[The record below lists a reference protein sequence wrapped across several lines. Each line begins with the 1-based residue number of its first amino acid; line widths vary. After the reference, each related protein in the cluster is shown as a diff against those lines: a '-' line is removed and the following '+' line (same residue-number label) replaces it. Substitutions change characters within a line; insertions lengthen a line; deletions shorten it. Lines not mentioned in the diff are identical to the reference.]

1 MAITKKDI
9 LEIMLRHTPY
19 NTNIRVLEGLLT
31 ELESS
36 SSLDTS
42 DATAAAADILKDKTA
57 YVNGQ
62 KVTGTITSVNAQTIT
77 PTTTDQTVNGN
88 VFLAGAITVAGDAN
102 LLAENIKSGVT
113 IFGVTGTYTGEEE
126 A

>member
-9 LEIMLRHTPY
+9 LDYVRHTPY

-31 ELESS
+31 ELESG

-62 KVTGTITSVNAQTIT
+62 KITGTITSVNAQTIT
-77 PTTTDQTVNGN
+77 PTITDQTVNSN

>member
-9 LEIMLRHTPY
+9 LDYVRHTPY

-31 ELESS
+31 ELESN

-77 PTTTDQTVNGN
+77 PTTTNQTVNGN
-88 VFLAGAITVAGDAN
+88 VFLAGAIIVAGDAN

>member
-9 LEIMLRHTPY
+9 LDYVRHTPY

-31 ELESS
+31 ELESG

-62 KVTGTITSVNAQTIT
+62 KVTGTITSINAQTIT

>member
-9 LEIMLRHTPY
+9 LDYVRHTPY

-31 ELESS
+31 ELESG

-62 KVTGTITSVNAQTIT
+62 KVTGTITSINAQTIT
-77 PTTTDQTVNGN
+77 PTTTNQTVNGN

>member
-9 LEIMLRHTPY
+9 LDYVRHTPY

-31 ELESS
+31 ELES

-57 YVNGQ
+57 YVNG
-62 KVTGTITSVNAQTIT
+62 
-77 PTTTDQTVNGN
+77 
-88 VFLAGAITVAGDAN
+88 
-102 LLAENIKSGVT
+102 
-113 IFGVTGTYTGEEE
+113 
-126 A
+126 

>member
-9 LEIMLRHTPY
+9 LDYVRHTPY

-31 ELESS
+31 ELESG

-42 DATAAAADILKDKTA
+42 DATAAAVDILKDKTA

-77 PTTTDQTVNGN
+77 PTTTNQTVNGN
-88 VFLAGAITVAGDAN
+88 VFLTGAITVAGDAN

>member
-9 LEIMLRHTPY
+9 LDYVRHTPY

-31 ELESS
+31 ELESG

-113 IFGVTGTYTGEEE
+113 IFGVTGTYTGEGE

>member
-9 LEIMLRHTPY
+9 LDYVRHTPY

-31 ELESS
+31 ELESG

-88 VFLAGAITVAGDAN
+88 VFLAGAITVAGDTN

-113 IFGVTGTYTGEEE
+113 IFGVTGIYTGEEE

>member
-9 LEIMLRHTPY
+9 LDYVRHTPY

-31 ELESS
+31 ELESG

-42 DATAAAADILKDKTA
+42 DATAVAADILKDKTA

-77 PTTTDQTVNGN
+77 PTITDQTVNSN

>member
-9 LEIMLRHTPY
+9 LDYVRHTPY

-31 ELESS
+31 ELESG

-62 KVTGTITSVNAQTIT
+62 KVTGTITSVNAQTII

>member
-9 LEIMLRHTPY
+9 LDYVRHTPY

-31 ELESS
+31 ELESG

-88 VFLAGAITVAGDAN
+88 VFLTGAITVAGDAN

>member
-9 LEIMLRHTPY
+9 LDYVRHTPY

-31 ELESS
+31 ELESG

-62 KVTGTITSVNAQTIT
+62 KITGTITSVNAQTIT
-77 PTTTDQTVNGN
+77 PTITDQTVNGN

>member
-9 LEIMLRHTPY
+9 LDYVRHTPY
-19 NTNIRVLEGLLT
+19 NTNIRVLEGFLT
-31 ELESS
+31 ELESGN
-36 SSLDTS
+36 SLDTS

-62 KVTGTITSVNAQTIT
+62 KVTGTITSVNAQTVT

>member
-9 LEIMLRHTPY
+9 LDYVRHTPY

-31 ELESS
+31 ELESG

-42 DATAAAADILKDKTA
+42 DATAAAADILEGKTA
-57 YVNGQ
+57 YINGQ
-62 KVTGTITSVNAQTIT
+62 KVTGTITSTNAQTIT
-77 PTTTDQTVNGN
+77 PTTTAQTVNGN
-88 VFLAGAITVAGDAN
+88 TFLAGAITVAGDAN

-113 IFGVTGTYTGEEE
+113 IFGVTGTYTGEGE

>member
-9 LEIMLRHTPY
+9 LDYVRHTPY

-31 ELESS
+31 ELESG

-88 VFLAGAITVAGDAN
+88 VFLVGAIIVAGDAN

>member
-9 LEIMLRHTPY
+9 LDYVRHTPY

-31 ELESS
+31 ELESGS
-36 SSLDTS
+36 LLDTS

-88 VFLAGAITVAGDAN
+88 VFLAGAITIAGDAN

>member
-9 LEIMLRHTPY
+9 LDYVRHTPY

-31 ELESS
+31 ELESG

-62 KVTGTITSVNAQTIT
+62 KITGTITSINAQTIT

-88 VFLAGAITVAGDAN
+88 VFLMGAITVTGDAN

>member
-9 LEIMLRHTPY
+9 LDYVRHTPY

-31 ELESS
+31 ELESG

-62 KVTGTITSVNAQTIT
+62 KVTGTITSVNAQTVT

>member
-9 LEIMLRHTPY
+9 LDYVRHTPY

-31 ELESS
+31 ELESG

-42 DATAAAADILKDKTA
+42 DATATAADILKDKTA

-88 VFLAGAITVAGDAN
+88 VFLTGAITVAGDAN

>member
-9 LEIMLRHTPY
+9 LDYVRHTPY

-31 ELESS
+31 ELESG

>member
-1 MAITKKDI
+1 MAIAKKDI
-9 LEIMLRHTPY
+9 LDYVRHTPY

-31 ELESS
+31 ELESG

-88 VFLAGAITVAGDAN
+88 VFLTGAITVAGDAN

>member
-9 LEIMLRHTPY
+9 LDYVRHTPY

-31 ELESS
+31 ELESG

-88 VFLAGAITVAGDAN
+88 VFLAGAITVVGDAN

>member
-9 LEIMLRHTPY
+9 LDYVRHTPY

-31 ELESS
+31 ELESG

-77 PTTTDQTVNGN
+77 PTTTNQTVNGN

>member
-9 LEIMLRHTPY
+9 LDYVRHTPY

-31 ELESS
+31 ELESG

-77 PTTTDQTVNGN
+77 PTTTDQTINGN
-88 VFLAGAITVAGDAN
+88 VFLVGAITVAGDAN

>member
-9 LEIMLRHTPY
+9 LDYVRHTPY

-31 ELESS
+31 ELESG

-62 KVTGTITSVNAQTIT
+62 KVTGTITSVNAQTVT

-113 IFGVTGTYTGEEE
+113 IFGVTGTYTGKEE

>member
-9 LEIMLRHTPY
+9 LDYVRHTPY

-31 ELESS
+31 ELESGS
-36 SSLDTS
+36 LLDTS

-88 VFLAGAITVAGDAN
+88 VFLAGAIAVAGDAN

>member
-9 LEIMLRHTPY
+9 LDYVRHTPY

-31 ELESS
+31 ELESGS
-36 SSLDTS
+36 LLDTS

-62 KVTGTITSVNAQTIT
+62 KVTGTITSANAQTIT

>member
-9 LEIMLRHTPY
+9 LDYVRHTPY

-31 ELESS
+31 ELESG

-42 DATAAAADILKDKTA
+42 DATATAADILKDKTA

-62 KVTGTITSVNAQTIT
+62 KVTGTITSINAQTIT

-88 VFLAGAITVAGDAN
+88 VFLTGAITVAGDVN

>member
-9 LEIMLRHTPY
+9 LDYVRHTPY

-31 ELESS
+31 ELESG

-77 PTTTDQTVNGN
+77 PTTTDQTVNSN

>member
-9 LEIMLRHTPY
+9 LDYVRHTPY

-31 ELESS
+31 ELESG

-88 VFLAGAITVAGDAN
+88 VFLVGAITVAGDAN

-113 IFGVTGTYTGEEE
+113 IFGVTGIYTGEEE

>member
-9 LEIMLRHTPY
+9 LDYVRHTPY

-31 ELESS
+31 ELESG

-62 KVTGTITSVNAQTIT
+62 KVTGTITSINAQTII
-77 PTTTDQTVNGN
+77 PTTADQTVNGN
-88 VFLAGAITVAGDAN
+88 TFLAGAITIAGDAN

-113 IFGVTGTYTGEEE
+113 IFGITGTYTGEEE

>member
-9 LEIMLRHTPY
+9 LDYVRHTLY

-31 ELESS
+31 ELESG

-57 YVNGQ
+57 YVNG
-62 KVTGTITSVNAQTIT
+62 
-77 PTTTDQTVNGN
+77 
-88 VFLAGAITVAGDAN
+88 
-102 LLAENIKSGVT
+102 
-113 IFGVTGTYTGEEE
+113 
-126 A
+126 

>member
-9 LEIMLRHTPY
+9 LDYVRHTPY

-31 ELESS
+31 ELESG

-77 PTTTDQTVNGN
+77 PTTTEQTVNGN
-88 VFLAGAITVAGDAN
+88 VFLTGAITVAGDAN

>member
-9 LEIMLRHTPY
+9 LDYVRHTPY

-31 ELESS
+31 ELESG

-88 VFLAGAITVAGDAN
+88 VFLTGVITVAGDAN

>member
-9 LEIMLRHTPY
+9 LDYVRHTPY

-31 ELESS
+31 ELESG

-88 VFLAGAITVAGDAN
+88 VFLTGAITVAGDAN

-113 IFGVTGTYTGEEE
+113 IFGVTGTYTGGEE

>member
-9 LEIMLRHTPY
+9 LDYVRHTPY

-31 ELESS
+31 ELESG

-42 DATAAAADILKDKTA
+42 DATAAATDILKGKTA

-62 KVTGTITSVNAQTIT
+62 KVTGTITSTNAQTIT

-88 VFLAGAITVAGDAN
+88 TFLAGAITVVGDVN

-113 IFGVTGTYTGEEE
+113 IFGVTGTYTGEGE

>member
-9 LEIMLRHTPY
+9 LDYVRHTPY

-31 ELESS
+31 ELESG

-88 VFLAGAITVAGDAN
+88 VFLVGAITVAGDAN

>member
-9 LEIMLRHTPY
+9 LDYVRHTPY

-31 ELESS
+31 ELESG

-42 DATAAAADILKDKTA
+42 DATAAAADILKGKTA
-57 YVNGQ
+57 YINGQ
-62 KVTGTITSVNAQTIT
+62 KVTGTITSTNAQTIT
-77 PTTTDQTVNGN
+77 PTTTAQTVNGN
-88 VFLAGAITVAGDAN
+88 TFLAGAITVAGDAN

-113 IFGVTGTYTGEEE
+113 IFGVAGTYTGEEE

>member
-9 LEIMLRHTPY
+9 LDYVRHTPY

-31 ELESS
+31 ELESG

-62 KVTGTITSVNAQTIT
+62 KVTGTITSINAQTIT

-88 VFLAGAITVAGDAN
+88 VFLTGAITVAGDVN

-113 IFGVTGTYTGEEE
+113 IFGVTGTYIGEEE